1 MKIESVDK
9 SYSREY
15 TKSEVEGIACKDIE
29 FLGDIERI
37 KECGGATVSILT
49 NNEEVSDLQQVDYE
63 LFDVSLNLFITKF
76 LDFNFYSLYLA

>member
-29 FLGDIERI
+29 FLGEIDKI
-37 KECGGATVSILT
+37 KQCGGATVSILT
-49 NNEEVSDLQQVDYE
+49 NDEELSDL
-63 LFDVSLNLFITKF
+63 
-76 LDFNFYSLYLA
+76 